1 MKEKYPKDEKE
12 RKISRQRYF
21 QLFLNLGLGGPK
33 LNLWTERITSLID
46 LLVTSGFV
54 SQSILESTLY
64 NLIIKDRGRSI
75 YFEDFNGQLERDQ
88 QGMPYWN
95 VYLQTSAVTTSRC
108 IAKSISN
115 ELFNTKNTIDP
126 TIQVR
131 PLSQFQRCQ
140 REKLFSIPESVFY
153 PGYFSWITVKLIYLL
168 ETDQVKEAIQKTPE
182 KYQILVNGIN
192 NSDKVESSEI

>member
-21 QLFLNLGLGGPK
+21 QLFLHLGLGGPK

-64 NLIIKDRGRSI
+64 NLVIKDRGRSI

-88 QGMPYWN
+88 QGVPYWN

-115 ELFNTKNTIDP
+115 ELFNTKNTIDS

-140 REKLFSIPESVFY
+140 REKLFSIPKSVFY

-182 KYQILVNGIN
+182 KYQILLNGIN